1 LVAVTEFQPS
11 LAYSKVDPRLSEFQ
25 ELLETQS
32 FLKRVNVLALEIVEL
47 SIVGKAFLS
56 RCG

>member
-1 LVAVTEFQPS
+1 M
-11 LAYSKVDPRLSEFQ
+11 LSEFQ

-47 SIVGKAFLS
+47 SIVGKAFLN
-56 RCG
+56 